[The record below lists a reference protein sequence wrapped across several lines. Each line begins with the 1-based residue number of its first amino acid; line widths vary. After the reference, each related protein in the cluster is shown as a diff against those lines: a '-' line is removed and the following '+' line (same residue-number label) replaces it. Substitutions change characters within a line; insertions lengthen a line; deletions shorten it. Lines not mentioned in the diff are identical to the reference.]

1 MTIINKLRIKKIE
14 REVSRLEQEAV
25 ELSRKCE
32 VDCTNGLELD
42 FVRWQIRERNNMIND
57 LKKGA

>member
-1 MTIINKLRIKKIE
+1 MTIINKLRIKKLG
-14 REVSRLEQEAV
+14 REVVKLEQEAA

-42 FVRWQIRERNNMIND
+42 FVRWQIRERENIISN